1 MKKHLLLLAVAASL
15 LAVAPA
21 ALADRVPEYPIQDAL
36 NLAQKVLAERNEPNV
51 YIESIV
57 LTRSSVFSAKRH
69 WFITWS
75 RPLTAQTANTREV
88 GLSISMDGRAAR
100 VVK

>member
-1 MKKHLLLLAVAASL
+1 MKKLLLPLALAASL
-15 LAVAPA
+15 LAAAPA
-21 ALADRVPEYPIQDAL
+21 ALANPAPEYSIQDAL
-36 NLAQKVLAERNEPNV
+36 SLAQKVLAERNEKGV

-57 LTRSSVFSAKRH
+57 LSRSSLFSAKRN

-75 RPLTAQTANTREV
+75 RPLPSQTPNTREV
-88 GLSISMDGRAAR
+88 GLSIYMDGKAVR